1 MSESFTFDGV
11 ASIVVDDGAVSNLG
25 ALLTER
31 YGATKVMVVTD
42 AGITK
47 LGLAEPALKSLHAHG
62 FDPVVFDEVQADPA
76 ESIVLASADL
86 AIRKNIGLI
95 VGFGGG
101 SSMDVAKLVAILAQG
116 EQPLADMY
124 GVGKVRSSRLPL
136 VLIPTTAGTGS
147 EVTPI
152 SVVTTGEHTKMG
164 VSDRALFADLA
175 VIDATLTTG
184 LPRHVTAATGIDAM
198 VHAIEAYTSRIKKNL
213 LSDTLAIQSL
223 KMLGGNIV
231 RACEQPDDL
240 AARRAMLTG
249 AMLAGQAFANAPV
262 GAVHAL
268 AYPLGGRFHIPHGH
282 SNSLVLPHVLRFNAS
297 VASALY
303 AELADALA
311 LPGRDAS
318 QKTAS
323 FIAWLVELT
332 EATGIEMRLR
342 DMNIAETDL
351 PMLANDAMDQTRLL
365 VNNPRDVSEQQ
376 AFEIYQQAW

>member
-1 MSESFTFDGV
+1 MSDSFTFDGV
-11 ASIVVDDGAVSNLG
+11 ASIVVDDGVAANLG
-25 ALLTER
+25 GLLAER
-31 YGATKVMVVTD
+31 YGVTKVMVVTD

-47 LGLAEPALKSLHAHG
+47 LGLAEPALKSLSAHG
-62 FDPVVFDEVQADPA
+62 FDPVVFDEVEADPA
-76 ESIVLASADL
+76 ESIVLAAADQ
-86 AIRKNIGLI
+86 ATREKIGLI
-95 VGFGGG
+95 IGFGGG
-101 SSMDVAKLVAILAQG
+101 SSMDVAKLVAILARG

-175 VIDATLTTG
+175 IVDATLTTG

-223 KMLGGNIV
+223 KMLGGHIV

-311 LPGRDAS
+311 LPGGDAS

-342 DMNIAETDL
+342 DMNIAEGDL

-376 AFEIYQQAW
+376 AFEIYQKAW